1 MTVNLY
7 DQSGKRS
14 EDTVELDPQIF
25 EFPENKQLLSQY
37 VRVYLANQRQGN
49 ASTKTRGEVS
59 GGGKKPWAQKHT
71 GRARQGSIRS
81 PLWVKGG
88 VTHGPKPKDWSLV
101 MPKNM
106 RRQALFCALSD
117 RARENTLLVLQ
128 ELSFEKPKTK
138 DLVNLLK
145 NLQGEGFEKAKFLL
159 ILSKIDE
166 KVTLAARNL
175 QNVTAISAK
184 DLNAYEVLKS
194 THLVLPKEAL
204 GVIEET
210 FV

>member
-1 MTVNLY
+1 MKVNLY

-14 EDTVELDPQIF
+14 EDTVELNPQIF
-25 EFPENKQLLSQY
+25 ASPENRQLLSQY
-37 VRVYLANQRQGN
+37 TRVYLANQRQGN

-88 VTHGPKPKDWSLV
+88 VAHGPKPRDWSLS

-117 RARENTLLVLQ
+117 RARENAVLVLQ

-138 DLVNLLK
+138 ALIDLLK
-145 NLQGEGFEKAKFLL
+145 NLLEEGFEKAKFLL
-159 ILSKIDE
+159 ILPKVDE
-166 KVTLAARNL
+166 GVVLSARNL
-175 QNVTAISAK
+175 QNVAAISAK
-184 DLNAYEVLKS
+184 DLNAYVVLKS

-204 GVIEET
+204 GVIEEAFT
-210 FV
+210 